1 MTKKIIALCSKDFR
15 DKSNN
20 LTLVI
25 KGNLYKGTVERIQFL
40 VDKGVCEFID
50 NSQLDVLLLSKY
62 AKHTGGPN
70 FITSDG
76 KKFIGKAKTLE
87 YIKENVLDK

>member
-1 MTKKIIALCSKDFR
+1 MTEKIIALCSEDFK

-20 LTLVI
+20 LTLVS
-25 KGNLYKGTVERIQFL
+25 KGDLYVGTVER
-40 VDKGVCEFID
+40 GVCEYID
-50 NSQLDVLLLSKY
+50 NSQLDVMLLSKY

-76 KKFIGKAKTLE
+76 KKFIGKAKTLD
-87 YIKENVLDK
+87 YIKENILYK

>member
-1 MTKKIIALCSKDFR
+1 MTEKIIALCSEDFK

-20 LTLVI
+20 LTLVS
-25 KGNLYKGTVERIQFL
+25 KGDLYVGTVERIQFL
-40 VDKGVCEFID
+40 VDRGVCEYID
-50 NSQLDVLLLSKY
+50 NSQLDVMLLSKY

-76 KKFIGKAKTLE
+76 KNLLVRQNIRLYKRK
-87 YIKENVLDK
+87 YII

>member
-1 MTKKIIALCSKDFR
+1 MTVKIIALCSEDFK

-20 LTLVI
+20 LTLVS
-25 KGNLYKGTVERIQFL
+25 KGDLYVGTVERIQFL
-40 VDKGVCEFID
+40 VDRGVCEYID
-50 NSQLDVLLLSKY
+50 NSQLDVMLLSKY

-76 KKFIGKAKTLE
+76 KKFIGKAKTLD
-87 YIKENVLDK
+87 YIKENILYK